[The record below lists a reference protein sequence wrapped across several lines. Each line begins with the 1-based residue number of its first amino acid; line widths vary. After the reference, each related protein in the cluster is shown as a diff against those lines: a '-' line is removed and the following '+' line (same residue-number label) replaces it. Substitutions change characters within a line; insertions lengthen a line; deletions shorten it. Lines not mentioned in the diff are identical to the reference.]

1 MNKAIQVSHE
11 GIFINTLMIILEAVL
26 TFSFWWNQKKAKKPT
41 QKYLRAGNKF
51 HLLTF
56 IYVTYEIIQLIMI
69 PIIIWLINYCSLI
82 GICRNFSHWCS
93 NMFFFFFPEC

>member
-11 GIFINTLMIILEAVL
+11 GIFINTLVIILEAVL

-56 IYVTYEIIQLIMI
+56 IYVTYEIIQLIWF
-69 PIIIWLINYCSLI
+69 PLLFGSLI
-82 GICRNFSHWCS
+82 IAHWLEFAEIS
-93 NMFFFFFPEC
+93 VIDVQTWYFFFPEC